1 MKVIKSYTFQLQRD
15 GKPIFPQFMV
25 HELED
30 GEVQVS
36 SIHPYDE
43 TEYHW
48 ASKSAGSTHWRILRN
63 GKVVSI
69 MSKPIGSTQPLTP
82 EEIASILLMED
93 EKAHLTRTG
102 GIW

>member
-1 MKVIKSYTFQLQRD
+1 MKVIRQYNFQLEQNGR
-15 GKPIFPQFMV
+15 PILPEFCV

-30 GEVQVS
+30 GSVQVS

-48 ASKSAGSTHWRILRN
+48 ASKSAGKGHWCIIRK
-63 GKVVSI
+63 GHVVST
-69 MSKPIGSTQPLTP
+69 IGRVVSGSSPLTP
-82 EEIASILLMED
+82 EEVAPFLLQAD
-93 EKAHLTRTG
+93 EKARLKRTG